1 MQHLFRRRL
10 GEMLLEDGII
20 SGEGL
25 EQALKYA
32 KEKMTPLGR
41 TLLDLGLVEE
51 STLAVYL
58 ERQLGESLV
67 ERNILNHDQL
77 EDVYSRSQANN
88 EPLGRI
94 LVRLGYV
101 DDDELAQIM
110 AEDYGFT
117 CMRIGHLKIDRNV
130 AAIMSRKAALGTM
143 FLPVDMTEGVLTVAT
158 ARPYDE
164 VTVKALEEGTGLK
177 ITLFVVPEKELR
189 AAIRLHLLE

>member
-1 MQHLFRRRL
+1 
-10 GEMLLEDGII
+10 MLLEDGII

-25 EQALKYA
+25 ERALKYA
-32 KEKMTPLGR
+32 KETTTPLGR

-58 ERQLGESLV
+58 EKQLGESLV

-77 EDVYSRSQANN
+77 EDAYSKSQAND
-88 EPLGRI
+88 EPLGRM

-110 AEDYGFT
+110 AEDYGLT

-130 AAIMSRKAALGTM
+130 AEIMSRKAALGTM

-177 ITLFVVPEKELR
+177 TTLFVVPERELR